1 LASNFFE
8 MQKNN
13 KEKEDEKKEKD
24 EEYVCDERHY
34 TY

>member
-1 LASNFFE
+1 LE
-8 MQKNN
+8 IQKNDD
-13 KEKEDEKKEKD
+13 KEEDEEREKN

>member
-1 LASNFFE
+1 

-13 KEKEDEKKEKD
+13 KEAKEKEKEKD